1 MVIILEAILIISITL
16 LLLFQKTSLFFYN
29 RKPRRVELR
38 FTLLSFCFWQKDK
51 HSLLKRKKRLQII
64 PVIKSGLYLFRK
76 SEIRLSSDDSEQS
89 SLNDETNEKNKIS
102 ENDNFIRFD
111 FRFYNLIISL
121 FILLYYSL
129 KRKVKKYI

>member
-1 MVIILEAILIISITL
+1 M
-16 LLLFQKTSLFFYN
+16 
-29 RKPRRVELR
+29 
-38 FTLLSFCFWQKDK
+38 
-51 HSLLKRKKRLQII
+51 LKRKKRLQII
-64 PVIKSGLYLFRK
+64 PFIKSGLYLFRK